1 MEQEPGLAD
10 LTALLYQHL
19 DVLHNLL
26 GCVTTMKSDCDES
39 AVAKSIEWVA
49 QAPFVTSS
57 REDAGSSLSLSLS
70 LCVCVCVCVCVSSL
84 APSGTRWHPLALSD
98 SI

>member
-19 DVLHNLL
+19 DALHTLL
-26 GCVTTMKSDCDES
+26 GCVPTGKSECDES
-39 AVAKSIEWVA
+39 AAAKSMQWVA

-70 LCVCVCVCVCVSSL
+70 LSL
-84 APSGTRWHPLALSD
+84 SGAL
-98 SI
+98 